1 MFGGG
6 TGATLRRGDPA
17 SRPRSTFPFS
27 DPRLR
32 IPGLLAVAGPVLLAG
47 ILPMPGEV
55 SSRWGWSG
63 SWLHPVGDPYV
74 SSSAPSDSG
83 AGYRAMRGVIESTAK
98 DRGHQGA
105 DLSNGRG
112 GGPVRAAG
120 SGMVVK
126 VGSKGWNRGY
136 GRHVVL
142 AHHLAEGV
150 LVYSVYAHLAPGSVT
165 VERGEFVAA
174 GRVIGKVGMTGR
186 ATSPHLHFEV
196 RTPVDPRARWE
207 NAPAVDPLA
216 FVAARLCTP
225 RADTLWS
232 RPYLEWAECAALIPP
247 GAEADR
253 RPSRAEWW
261 RALLL
266 ATRHPLASVPA
277 SAESL
282 RAALVG
288 LRLLP
293 EDARGDPGAPLSW
306 ADLVR
311 DLPRARDLGLRLPW
325 SPVPGEIRRMDG
337 RRELRNDAPGREPES
352 LGNDRDRGPT
362 RAEMCLVLADLAG
375 DPPARSQSPGP
386 RRPARRPKVPTPA
399 G

>member
-1 MFGGG
+1 
-6 TGATLRRGDPA
+6 
-17 SRPRSTFPFS
+17 
-27 DPRLR
+27 
-32 IPGLLAVAGPVLLAG
+32 
-47 ILPMPGEV
+47 MPSEV

-74 SSSAPSDSG
+74 TPADTADGASD
-83 AGYRAMRGVIESTAK
+83 YRAMRGVSEATAT

-120 SGMVVK
+120 NGLVVK
-126 VGSKGWNRGY
+126 VGGKGWNRGY

-142 AHHLAEGV
+142 AHQLAEGA
-150 LVYSVYAHLAPGSVT
+150 LAYSVYAHLAPGSVA
-165 VERGEFVAA
+165 VRRGEFVAA
-174 GRVIGKVGMTGR
+174 GRIIGKVGMTGR

-196 RTPVDPRARWE
+196 RMPLDPLARWE

-216 FVAARLCTP
+216 FVATRLPTP
-225 RADTLWS
+225 RADSSWS
-232 RPYLEWAECAALIPP
+232 RPYLEWAECAALIRP
-247 GAEADR
+247 GEDGGR

-266 ATRHPLASVPA
+266 ATRHPLGSVAASG
-277 SAESL
+277 ESL
-282 RAALVG
+282 RTALIG
-288 LRLLP
+288 IKLLP
-293 EDARGDPGAPLSW
+293 EAVRGDADDPLGWS
-306 ADLVR
+306 DLAR

-325 SPVPGEIRRMDG
+325 SPVPGSERARTCRRQLG
-337 RRELRNDAPGREPES
+337 TGAPMSKPDS
-352 LGNDRDRGPT
+352 LAKARHGGPT

-375 DPPARSQSPGP
+375 DPPPRRHRPRLKSPG
-386 RRPARRPKVPTPA
+386 RRPKALTPA